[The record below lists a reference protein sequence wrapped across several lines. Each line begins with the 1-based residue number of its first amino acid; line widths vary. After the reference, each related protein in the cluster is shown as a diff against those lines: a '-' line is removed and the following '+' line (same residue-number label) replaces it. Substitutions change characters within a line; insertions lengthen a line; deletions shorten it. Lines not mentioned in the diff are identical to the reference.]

1 MQAKTV
7 FTQRL
12 NWMSVGTS
20 CGNPLRM
27 TIGAV
32 RVHVMVTLAN
42 NLIGECNMTD
52 NDIRD
57 FIESCEEPIFL
68 RDVVSELTS
77 KDPTVSWKRVA
88 RLMREMGYENKPCKN
103 ARNPKGKGSVWTRGN
118 DFATDDDEVDEEE
131 QDEPKERT
139 TEDVVSDVEARNAAN
154 IEMNRRLLETLQI
167 SRNLK
172 QEMMEKQVDAL
183 VSMAR
188 MILAIHGSDDEKRR
202 YFLQ

>member
-1 MQAKTV
+1 
-7 FTQRL
+7 
-12 NWMSVGTS
+12 
-20 CGNPLRM
+20 
-27 TIGAV
+27 
-32 RVHVMVTLAN
+32 MVTLAN